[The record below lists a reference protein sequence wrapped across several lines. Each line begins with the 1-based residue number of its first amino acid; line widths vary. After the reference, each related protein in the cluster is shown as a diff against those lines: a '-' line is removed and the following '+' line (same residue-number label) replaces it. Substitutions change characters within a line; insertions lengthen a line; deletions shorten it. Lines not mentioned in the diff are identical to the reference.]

1 MVTEEGDAEDIVI
14 KIDAEDAAG
23 NMGTASVTMVKLDNT
38 APVIT
43 APSADMSNVMAGDS
57 VMISAMVEGATS
69 VSADASG
76 LNADASMLE
85 LTSTDGMSY
94 SGSVMVTEEGD
105 AEDIVIKID
114 AEDAAGNMGTASVTM
129 VKLDNTAPVIT
140 APSAD
145 MSNVMAG
152 DSVMISAMVEGATS
166 VSADA
171 SGLNADASMLE
182 LTSTDGM
189 SYSGSVMVTEE
200 GDGEVTI
207 TITAWSLLLILQ
219 LMEW

>member
-85 LTSTDGMSY
+85 LTSTDGMSDVY
-94 SGSVMVTEEGD
+94 SGSLVMVTEEGD

-182 LTSTDGM
+182 LTSAQ
-189 SYSGSVMVTEE
+189 MVCPIA
-200 GDGEVTI
+200 VLS
-207 TITAWSLLLILQ
+207 WSLRRV
-219 LMEW
+219 MER